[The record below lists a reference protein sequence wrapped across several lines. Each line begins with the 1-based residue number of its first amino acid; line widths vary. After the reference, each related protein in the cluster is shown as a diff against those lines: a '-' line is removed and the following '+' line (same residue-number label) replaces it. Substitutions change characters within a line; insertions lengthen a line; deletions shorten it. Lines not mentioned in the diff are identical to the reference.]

1 MLTLADAYDFEMSEA
16 YFSDSRGRRVTPRI
30 SVPAEASQAGSN
42 VTMLASRG
50 TGRPEPRTAQEK
62 AKESEEAA
70 IKRKKEIGAGVDKG
84 GTRLAN
90 AKRRQG
96 FRDDE
101 EFEMIVDDDDDED

>member
-1 MLTLADAYDFEMSEA
+1 MSEA
-16 YFSDSRGRRVTPRI
+16 YLSDARGKRVTPKI

-42 VTMLASRG
+42 VPMLVSRG
-50 TGRPEPRTAQEK
+50 SGRPVSKTAQEK

-70 IKRKKEIGAGVDKG
+70 IRRKKELGAGVDKG
-84 GTRLAN
+84 GARLVN

-101 EFEMIVDDDDDED
+101 EFEMVVDDDED